1 MINPITLAELAKTR
15 QQDLLKEAENW
26 RLVSQAS
33 GKKPDNTGILLR
45 IMADVVKHGIELFA
59 ELRFKILIIQR

>member
-1 MINPITLAELAKTR
+1 MINPITLAELAKNR

-33 GKKPDNTGILLR
+33 GKKPGNTAILLR
-45 IMADVVKHGIELFA
+45 IMADVVKHGLELFA
-59 ELRFKILIIQR
+59 ESRLKILINQR